1 MSCFW
6 MGRGR
11 VDVVFNNKVRGLD
24 RIIQV
29 TVCWDHILS
38 GRRLPI
44 RPPEPP
50 SVQQVYFAPQCAV
63 AQQHHIR
70 ITEDVQLIEC
80 EIATLTI
87 VLLPEQ
93 FIVISLIT
101 NSQLRFSLHFTPPT
115 YSECRGLPKTS

>member
-6 MGRGR
+6 MGGGR

-29 TVCWDHILS
+29 TVCWDHISS

-50 SVQQVYFAPQCAV
+50 CVQQVYAAAQCAV
-63 AQQHHIR
+63 AR
-70 ITEDVQLIEC
+70 PCLVF
-80 EIATLTI
+80 IARTQSFAGREG
-87 VLLPEQ
+87 LL
-93 FIVISLIT
+93 
-101 NSQLRFSLHFTPPT
+101 
-115 YSECRGLPKTS
+115 